1 MDKLK
6 ITFGVVFGIVGVIVT
21 TILIWLLLFL
31 VVPDVKDQTQKLFKW
46 GDYAVEEVVEESES
60 STPAEIEIPEITPI
74 EDETEVSDFTL
85 EENITIEEMQ
95 KAITQE
101 SQENLLVS

>member
-6 ITFGVVFGIVGVIVT
+6 IFWGVVFGTVGVVVT

-46 GDYAVEEVVEESES
+46 GDYAVVDVIEEEQPPVEEDKAPTSTPEEEEV
-60 STPAEIEIPEITPI
+60 PECCRF
-74 EDETEVSDFTL
+74 SYL
-85 EENITIEEMQ
+85 
-95 KAITQE
+95 
-101 SQENLLVS
+101 